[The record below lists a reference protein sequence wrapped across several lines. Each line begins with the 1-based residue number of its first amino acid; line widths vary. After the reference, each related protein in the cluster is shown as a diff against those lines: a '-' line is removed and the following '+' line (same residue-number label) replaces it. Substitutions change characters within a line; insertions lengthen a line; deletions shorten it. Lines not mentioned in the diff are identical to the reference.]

1 MEGKKS
7 KMFFEK
13 QDVRCM
19 NWLRIV
25 LFAGFDISDQPSGS
39 ATR

>member
-1 MEGKKS
+1 MEGK

-19 NWLRIV
+19 NWLRIAPV
-25 LFAGFDISDQPSGS
+25 PGLWY
-39 ATR
+39 